1 MAEEIIMRGNFT
13 AAQGYANKKLSFTGL
28 KPGFAYNLIEFQLY
42 PSTSIG
48 AQSAEMAGCISCGG
62 NNIDA
67 ANIDFNLDEIIATCA
82 FWANGS
88 VPNNPTNYSVI
99 NDLFIITQDLNINT
113 FDSQATN
120 VNWQVKFKEV
130 KLSASAEAVANIN
143 QYAIYNTELQP

>member
-1 MAEEIIMRGNFT
+1 MPREFIMRGNFT
-13 AAQGYANKKLSFTGL
+13 SAQGYGNKKLKFSGF
-28 KPGFAYNLIEFQLY
+28 KPGYGYRIVEFQLY
-42 PSTSIG
+42 PSASIG
-48 AQSAEMAGCISCGG
+48 AQSVEMSGCISCGG

-82 FWANGS
+82 FSANGS

-113 FDSQATN
+113 ADSQGSN

-130 KLSASAEAVANIN
+130 KLSASAESVANFN
-143 QYAIYNTELQP
+143 QYSIYNTEFQP